1 MDTKVAKPAVRRT
14 RRRHDPEFK
23 AQVIETCLQPGVS
36 VAGVALANGIN
47 ANHLR
52 RWVKEHR
59 EQIAGSVVKRALVV
73 SRHVKPTTL
82 VPVRIETPVTR
93 ESGEIRIDLRRGGA
107 ALQMAW
113 PATHTALLG
122 GVLKDLLR

>member
-1 MDTKVAKPAVRRT
+1 MDTKVVKAAARRT

-23 AQVIETCLQPGVS
+23 AQVIEACQQPGVS
-36 VAGVALANGIN
+36 VAGVALANGLN
-47 ANHLR
+47 ANYLR

-59 EQIAGSVVKRALVV
+59 EQTARGPGKGALVV

-82 VPVRIETPVTR
+82 VPVRIETPVTK

-113 PATHTALLG
+113 PATHAALLG